1 MYRLA
6 TCFWVSLRTLSPQGL
21 SIAPIIVNDT
31 NIFIDLHSIGLLS
44 QLCDLPYEIRTVDF
58 VMAEIV
64 DNRQQEDMGHLVKE
78 GKITVESF
86 TAEELIEIVNE
97 HAAVSGNLSIPDC
110 SVCYYARKHDITLL
124 TGDRQ
129 LRRYAE
135 SHNLTVHGILFIF
148 DELVAHSVISP
159 EVAAGKLKELYSINV
174 RLPKS
179 EIQRRIDRWGNDT

>member
-1 MYRLA
+1 MER
-6 TCFWVSLRTLSPQGL
+6 
-21 SIAPIIVNDT
+21 
-31 NIFIDLHSIGLLS
+31 
-44 QLCDLPYEIRTVDF
+44 
-58 VMAEIV
+58 
-64 DNRQQEDMGHLVKE
+64 LVKE

-159 EVAAGKLKELYSINV
+159 EAAAGKLKELYSINV

-179 EIQRRIDRWGNDT
+179 EIQRRIDRWGNDK